1 MTASVERLLAAA
13 GRAGV
18 EVVDAA
24 DGLRPAL
31 NVCRAR
37 SAVIVKLADGV
48 GPAEIG
54 AGLAGWRRTLT
65 VADAGELSTVDPRDA
80 VTRRWTA
87 PDAVLCLADN
97 EFLLGSNEW
106 ALPDEAFGSRKHVL
120 GPEVRAFVLAMLAP
134 RPGVLIWDVLA
145 GSGAVAVECA
155 RLGAAVVAVE
165 PDPVQCVRIIANA
178 SGHGVDVRV
187 EEAELDAQAL
197 PRPDAVFVGR
207 GELREV
213 KACAA
218 VSARRVVVAIERV
231 DEIVPAR
238 DALRAAGYEVEGV
251 QLTASRL
258 LDSGFAAAAPVTVLW
273 GTKK

>member
-1 MTASVERLLAAA
+1 MSAPVEQLREAA
-13 GRAGV
+13 GRADV

-31 NVCRAR
+31 NLCRAR
-37 SAVIVKLADGV
+37 SAVIIKVAPGA

-54 AGLAGWRRTLT
+54 AGLAGWRRTLI
-65 VADAGELSTVDPRDA
+65 VSDVGELSTVDPRDA
-80 VTRRWTA
+80 VTRRWIA
-87 PDAVLCLADN
+87 PEAVLCLADT
-97 EFLLGSNEW
+97 EFLRGTDW
-106 ALPDEAFGSRKHVL
+106 ALPADAFASRTLELSV
-120 GPEVRAFVLAMLAP
+120 EVRAFVLAMLAP
-134 RPGVLIWDVLA
+134 RPGVLVWDVLA
-145 GSGAVAVECA
+145 GSGAVGVECA

-165 PDPVQCVRIIANA
+165 PDPMQCVRIIANA
-178 SGHGVDVRV
+178 SAHGVDVRV

-207 GELREV
+207 GLLPEV
-213 KACAA
+213 KASAT
-218 VSARRVVVAIERV
+218 VNARRVVVAIDRV

-258 LDSGFAAAAPVTVLW
+258 LDSGFAASAPVTVLW

>member
-1 MTASVERLLAAA
+1 MSLEKLLVAA
-13 GRAGV
+13 GRPV

-31 NVCRAR
+31 NVCRAH
-37 SAVIVKLADGV
+37 SAVIVRLADGI

-65 VADAGELSTVDPRDA
+65 VQDSGELVAVDPRDA

-87 PDAVLCLADN
+87 PEAVLCLADN
-97 EFLLGSNEW
+97 EFLRSNDGW
-106 ALPDEAFGSRKHVL
+106 ALPDDAFASRAHVL
-120 GPEVRAFVLAMLAP
+120 GAEVRAFVLARLAP
-134 RPGVLIWDVLA
+134 RPGVLVWDVLA
-145 GSGAVAVECA
+145 GSGAVGVECA
-155 RLGAAVVAVE
+155 RLGAAVIAVE

-178 SGHGVDVRV
+178 SAHGVDVRV
-187 EEAELDAQAL
+187 EESELDAPSL

-207 GELREV
+207 GEIGTV
-213 KACAA
+213 KAAAA
-218 VSARRVVVAIERV
+218 VSARRVVVTTESV

-238 DALRAAGYEVEGV
+238 DALVAAGYEVEGV
-251 QLTASRL
+251 HWTASRL
-258 LDSGFAAAAPVTVLW
+258 LDSGFAPAVPVTLLW

>member
-1 MTASVERLLAAA
+1 MTASVEQLLAAA

-18 EVVDAA
+18 EIVDAA
-24 DGLRPAL
+24 DGLRAAL

-37 SAVIVKLADGV
+37 SAVIVKLAGGI

-54 AGLAGWRRTLT
+54 AGLVGWRRTLT
-65 VADAGELSTVDPRDA
+65 VADAGELSTVDPQDA

-97 EFLLGSNEW
+97 EFLLGTEW
-106 ALPDEAFGSRKHVL
+106 ALPDDAFASRTHVL
-120 GPEVRAFVLAMLAP
+120 GAEVRAFVLAMLAP
-134 RPGVLIWDVLA
+134 RPGVLVWDVLA
-145 GSGAVAVECA
+145 GSGAVGVECA
-155 RLGAAVVAVE
+155 RLGAAVIAVE

-178 SGHGVDVRV
+178 SAHGVDVRV
-187 EEAELDAQAL
+187 EEAELDEQSL

-207 GELREV
+207 GQLREV
-213 KACAA
+213 QACAA
-218 VSARRVVVAIERV
+218 VSARRVVVVTERV

-251 QLTASRL
+251 QWTASRL
-258 LDSGFAAAAPVTVLW
+258 LDSGFAPAVPVTVLW
-273 GTKK
+273 GSKK

>member
-1 MTASVERLLAAA
+1 MTVEKLLEAA
-13 GRAGV
+13 GRPV
-18 EVVDAA
+18 EIVDAA

-31 NVCRAR
+31 NLCRAR
-37 SAVIVKLADGV
+37 SAVIVKVAPGA

-54 AGLAGWRRTLT
+54 AGIAGWRRTLI
-65 VADAGELSTVDPRDA
+65 VADSGELSTVDPRDA

-87 PDAVLCLADN
+87 PEAVLCLADN
-97 EFLLGSNEW
+97 EFLLGTEW
-106 ALPDEAFGSRKHVL
+106 ALPDDEFASRSRVL
-120 GPEVRAFVLAMLAP
+120 GVEVRAFVLAMLAP
-134 RPGVLIWDVLA
+134 RPGTLVWDVLA

-178 SGHGVDVRV
+178 SAHGVDVRV
-187 EEAELDAQAL
+187 EEEELDTSSL

-207 GELREV
+207 GELRMV

-218 VSARRVVVAIERV
+218 VSARRVVVATERV
-231 DEIVPAR
+231 DEIVPTR
-238 DALRAAGYEVEGV
+238 DALQAAGYEVEGV

-258 LDSGFAAAAPVTVLW
+258 VDSGFTPAAPVTVLW